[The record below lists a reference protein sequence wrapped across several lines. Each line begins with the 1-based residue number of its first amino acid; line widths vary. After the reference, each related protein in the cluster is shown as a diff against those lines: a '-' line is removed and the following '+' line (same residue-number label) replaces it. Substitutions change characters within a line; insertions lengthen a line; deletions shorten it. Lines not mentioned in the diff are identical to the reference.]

1 VPLVSVLLAAHD
13 DAPFLGEAVE
23 SVLGQTLRDLE
34 LIVVDDAS
42 TDRTPVLLE
51 AIADERL
58 RVVRNEEQAGLA
70 ASLNRGL
77 DLAGGRYVARL
88 DADDVALPARLER
101 QVEHLRAE
109 PRCAVVGSA
118 IVDLDEEGRSGATH
132 VPPSRPT
139 PLRWHALFS
148 SPFFHPTVLVDR
160 EVLDA
165 HGLRY
170 DPEYLESE
178 DYELWTRLFVFADGA
193 NLKTPLVLKRVHAG
207 QASLRRSKLQESF
220 QRRVALREIA
230 RVAPALD
237 SGRAELAWRIGSG
250 RGGVSQGLARD
261 ADKVLLELLGAF
273 ERQHGVDWSV
283 RAAAARALLRAHL
296 PGTMRKRRRSAA
308 RRNGRDRIRVTV
320 VSPEPTPYR
329 APLFDRIAALPEL
342 ELTVVYAAR
351 TVASRPWQVDL
362 NHRSVFLDGVDL
374 PGARSLVRHD
384 YPLTPGIFR
393 ALHESRPDVVVV
405 SGWSIFAA
413 QSAIAWCRLRGVP
426 YVLHVESHDL
436 ERRAAWRRAVKGAVV
451 PRLVQGAASV
461 LTVGTAARESL
472 LARGARADRART
484 FANTIDVP
492 AWIER
497 ADRLD
502 RQQPDDD
509 LVVLCVARLVP
520 DKGVGILLRAIAE
533 AGQERLRLVLAGDGP
548 QATDLARLAEE
559 LGVRLA
565 VRGNLSEQELAQEY
579 ADADVFALLSWH
591 EPWGVVVNE
600 AAASALPLVLSERVG
615 AARDLLQN
623 GENGFLVPARD
634 VAAAASALRQLADDA
649 ELRRRMG
656 ARSRELVRGWGYE
669 PSVEDFVAAVREAVA
684 SR

>member
-23 SVLGQTLRDLE
+23 SVLGQTLCDLE

-296 PGTMRKRRRSAA
+296 PGTMLKRRRSAA
-308 RRNGRDRIRVTV
+308 RRNGRDRMRVTV

-405 SGWSIFAA
+405 SGWSTFAA

-472 LARGARADRART
+472 LARGARADRTRT

-520 DKGVGILLRAIAE
+520 DKGVGILLHAIAE

-565 VRGNLSEQELAQEY
+565 VRGNLSEEELAREY

-615 AARDLLQN
+615 AARDLLHN
-623 GENGFLVPARD
+623 GENGFLVPAGD
-634 VAAAASALRQLADDA
+634 VAAAATALRQLADDG

-656 ARSRELVRGWGYE
+656 ARSRELVRGWGYG
-669 PSVEDFVAAVREAVA
+669 PSVDDFVAAVREAVA

>member
-1 VPLVSVLLAAHD
+1 
-13 DAPFLGEAVE
+13 
-23 SVLGQTLRDLE
+23 
-34 LIVVDDAS
+34 
-42 TDRTPVLLE
+42 
-51 AIADERL
+51 
-58 RVVRNEEQAGLA
+58 
-70 ASLNRGL
+70 
-77 DLAGGRYVARL
+77 
-88 DADDVALPARLER
+88 
-101 QVEHLRAE
+101 
-109 PRCAVVGSA
+109 
-118 IVDLDEEGRSGATH
+118 
-132 VPPSRPT
+132 
-139 PLRWHALFS
+139 
-148 SPFFHPTVLVDR
+148 
-160 EVLDA
+160 VLDA

-405 SGWSIFAA
+405 SGWSTFAA

-436 ERRAAWRRAVKGAVV
+436 ERRATWRRAVKGAVV

-472 LARGARADRART
+472 LARGARPDRART